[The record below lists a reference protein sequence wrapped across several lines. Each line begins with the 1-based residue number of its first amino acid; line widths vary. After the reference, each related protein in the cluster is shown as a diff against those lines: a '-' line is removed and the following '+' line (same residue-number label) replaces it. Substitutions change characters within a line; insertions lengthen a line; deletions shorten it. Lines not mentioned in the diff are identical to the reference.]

1 MLFPGVEENL
11 AGRTKKAVQTWVS
24 VLLVLVSLSGLVI
37 WLECRPRERDRLTP
51 QTAGARDTL
60 IRVLLLHN
68 VERFRVQ
75 ITNELSLRDVGK
87 GHSVSLKDLGHLH
100 HIDIGLVRGRLTL
113 AGHPID
119 VDHLEIHF
127 GPPGIFSM
135 EGERFRG
142 QLEVIVDGAGTSFDV
157 INHLPLEPYL
167 AGVVGAEM
175 PSYWEPEALKAQAI
189 ASRTYCLYI
198 KERFGRHRSWDMSR
212 TQAHQV
218 YRGIAAESATVW
230 DAVHATQGQIL
241 VTDGRDGTPIV
252 LPTYYSS
259 ICGGHTE
266 DSNRV
271 FGEASVV
278 LRGVECWSCEDVAKA
293 TQFNWPEVIYSKQE
307 VSQRLLARYPAL
319 RELGAVHE
327 IVPIRQSEYDHFTRF
342 TQVRLVG
349 TTGRSSVLR
358 AEDLRLAI
366 DPSGRRIK
374 STGCR
379 LEDRG
384 EHWAFVQGRG
394 WGHAVGMC
402 QCGAQGLAR
411 AGLSV
416 QDILVHY
423 YPGARI
429 GRRP

>member
-1 MLFPGVEENL
+1 MLFPGVEENP
-11 AGRTKKAVQTWVS
+11 AGRPQKPVQTWVPILI
-24 VLLVLVSLSGLVI
+24 VLVLLSGLVT

-51 QTAGARDTL
+51 QMAGARDTL
-60 IRVLLLHN
+60 IRVRLLSN
-68 VERFRVQ
+68 VERFRIQ
-75 ITNELSLRDVGK
+75 ITNELSLRDVGS
-87 GHSVSLKDLGHLH
+87 GYTVSLKDLAHLH
-100 HIDIGLVRGRLTL
+100 HIDIGLIQGRLTL

-198 KERFGRHRSWDMSR
+198 KERFGRHRPWDVSR
-212 TQAHQV
+212 SQAHQV
-218 YRGIAAESATVW
+218 YRGVAAESAAVW
-230 DAVHATQGQIL
+230 DAVRATQGQVL
-241 VTDGRDGTPIV
+241 VTEGQDGAPIV
-252 LPTYYSS
+252 LPAYYSS

-266 DSNRV
+266 DSNQV

-278 LRGVECWSCEDVAKA
+278 LRGVDCWSCEDVAKA
-293 TQFNWPEVIYSKQE
+293 TQFNWPVVTYSKQE

-319 RELGAVHE
+319 CELGAVQE
-327 IVPIRQSEYDHFTRF
+327 IVTTRQSEYDQFSRI

-349 TTGRSSVLR
+349 QDGRSSVLR
-358 AEDLRLAI
+358 GEDMRLAI